1 MYKIA
6 AIGDKDSV
14 SGFRAIGLETYFVS
28 GEPQAGDILK
38 QLVEQEDYAA
48 IFITEETAAL
58 IADEINKHKENITP
72 AIILIPGV
80 KGNTGEG
87 MNSLARSI
95 ERAVGSQL
103 SD

>member
-6 AIGDKDSV
+6 AMGDKDSV
-14 SGFRAIGLETYFVS
+14 SGFMAIGIETHFVS
-28 GEPQAGDILK
+28 GEDDAAVTLEK
-38 QLVEQEDYAA
+38 LVEQEDYAM
-48 IFITEETAAL
+48 IFITEESAAM
-58 IADEINKHKENITP
+58 ISDKIDKYKEKMTP

-87 MNSLARSI
+87 MNSVSRSI